1 MLNIENIKAQLTVTD
16 YLEYI
21 GVELRRNA
29 CACPIHGGD
38 NKTAFTVSRD
48 AQLWHCFT
56 RAECGGG
63 DVITLIQKVEL
74 CDVAQA
80 LRIAAQI
87 AGIDDDNATAT
98 AHRRPPPPPA
108 RPTPPP
114 PLLLKSTELHVWAFD
129 YLRGRGLDAA
139 LCEQLGLTSGTLN
152 GVRCVLFGYR
162 QQADGVII
170 GIRGR
175 KIHANGGGD
184 KIMAATGSAFG
195 RGLFFVRY
203 SVENRRLY
211 IVEGELNGVAVAHSD
226 TQANVV
232 SVGSQILTDWQ
243 LATLRKL
250 VSQHNES
257 IVFFD
262 RHDVARGVA
271 RSLGARVKHIDSGET
286 DANGNKTLQGKI
298 DANDLLRAGLLE
310 AFLLSRNMTV
320 K

>member
-48 AQLWHCFT
+48 SQLWRCFT

-63 DVITLIQKVEL
+63 DVIELIRKIEK

-80 LRIAAQI
+80 LRIAAQV
-87 AGIDDDNATAT
+87 AGIDDDNDNVHRHR
-98 AHRRPPPPPA
+98 HRRPPT
-108 RPTPPP
+108 PTPTPTP
-114 PLLLKSTELHVWAFD
+114 TPMQLTTILHTWARE
-129 YLRGRGLDAA
+129 YLTGRGLDAS
-139 LCEQLGLTSGTLN
+139 LCVTLGLTSGTLN
-152 GVRCVLFGYR
+152 GHKCILFGYR
-162 QQADGVII
+162 QTHDGAIV

-175 KIHANGGGD
+175 KIQPNGGD
-184 KIMAATGSAFG
+184 KITAATGSAFG

-257 IVFFD
+257 IVWFD
-262 RHDVARGVA
+262 RHDVARNVA
-271 RSLGARVKHIDSGET
+271 RSLGARVKMLDSGET
-286 DANGNKTLQGKI
+286 DAHGVKSIVGKM
-298 DANDLLRAGLLE
+298 DANDLLRAELLDV
-310 AFLLSRNMTV
+310 FLATRGI